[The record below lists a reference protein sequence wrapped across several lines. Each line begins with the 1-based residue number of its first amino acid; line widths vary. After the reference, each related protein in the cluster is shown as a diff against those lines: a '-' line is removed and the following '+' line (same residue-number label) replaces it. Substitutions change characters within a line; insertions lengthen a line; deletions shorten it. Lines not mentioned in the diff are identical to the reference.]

1 MNIIC
6 INPKNY
12 KLQQNK
18 VYTVID
24 ESNDYYIIVNE
35 AGIVSKYGKALFEV
49 QQENAMDQQNAE
61 FQNEEVAPVEVVKR
75 KLTEDEMIENI
86 TIESIL
92 TDADDC
98 YYKFIIRFPLSI
110 TDNQC
115 DDFQELTTIH
125 IRCNM
130 MSSISCGI
138 NVYDGVSDFIDAL
151 EERFCDLELD
161 DDYDKLYE
169 AILQKTMSEIFDK
182 RSAAFAMISI
192 VTDSLT
198 DRSFNILYKMFDIK
212 SDTIVNPNSGNEII
226 VMLKNLI

>member
-61 FQNEEVAPVEVVKR
+61 FQNEEVVKR
-75 KLTEDEMIENI
+75 ELTEDEMIENI
-86 TIESIL
+86 GVVSIL

-98 YYKFIIRFPLSI
+98 YYKVSIRFPLSI
-110 TDNQC
+110 TDNQY
-115 DDFQELTTIH
+115 DDFQELRTID

-138 NVYDGVSDFIDAL
+138 NVYDGVSDFINTL
-151 EERFCDLELD
+151 EDHFCDLQLD

-182 RSAAFAMISI
+182 RAAAFAMISI
-192 VTDSLT
+192 VVDSVSN
-198 DRSFNILYKMFDIK
+198 RSYNTLCEMFDTK
-212 SDTIVNPNSGNEII
+212 TDVLDNPNSGNDII
-226 VMLKNLI
+226 VMLKNLR

>member
-24 ESNDYYIIVNE
+24 ESNDYYVIVNE
-35 AGIVSKYGKALFEV
+35 AGIVAKYGKALFEI
-49 QQENAMDQQNAE
+49 QQEIAMNQQNAE
-61 FQNEEVAPVEVVKR
+61 FQNEEAVTR

-86 TIESIL
+86 TVESIFV
-92 TDADDC
+92 DDDNC

-110 TDNQC
+110 TNNQY
-115 DDFQELTTIH
+115 DDFQELTTTPM
-125 IRCNM
+125 RCNM
-130 MSSISCGI
+130 SSVISCGI
-138 NVYDGVSDFIDAL
+138 NVYDGVSDFVNTL
-151 EERFCDLELD
+151 ENHFCDLELD

-182 RSAAFAMISI
+182 RAAAFAMISI
-192 VTDSLT
+192 VVHSVSERNLN
-198 DRSFNILYKMFDIK
+198 FLYAMFDTT
-212 SDTIVNPNSGNEII
+212 SHVLDNPNSGNDIV
-226 VMLKNLI
+226 VMLKNLR